1 MSPELLKGQ
10 RYSFPADVW
19 AAGCVLFE
27 LMCRKHAFTGSSR
40 EELFGNIIGGQIPQM
55 PTQYSKDLTDLLK
68 SMLAQDPT
76 KRPTCKEILGSAIIG
91 QGLEVLQ
98 TKLSKYFGQPT
109 SPKTQAAPKR
119 PQQKEATP
127 GEDTDSEIDQA
138 AIPEWL
144 IDNRGVREELV
155 RQSNRHL
162 EKDNYRLLGVIR
174 SSIKSL
180 APAVRGAGPPLGIT
194 GNLTE
199 RKRRLEEEARRALG
213 DKYDLA
219 YRFITKFGQEK
230 RADLL
235 SQMGISAGG
244 KIPELELRM
253 IETLT
258 AIEACE

>member
-1 MSPELLKGQ
+1 
-10 RYSFPADVW
+10 
-19 AAGCVLFE
+19 
-27 LMCRKHAFTGSSR
+27 
-40 EELFGNIIGGQIPQM
+40 
-55 PTQYSKDLTDLLK
+55 
-68 SMLAQDPT
+68 
-76 KRPTCKEILGSAIIG
+76 LGSAIIG

-98 TKLSKYFGQPT
+98 TKLSKYFGQPA
-109 SPKTQAAPKR
+109 SPKPQAAPRR
-119 PQQKEATP
+119 PQQKEAPP
-127 GEDTDSEIDQA
+127 GDDTDSEVDQA
-138 AIPEWL
+138 TIPEWL
-144 IDNRGVREELV
+144 IDNRGVGEELV

-180 APAVRGAGPPLGIT
+180 APVFRGAEPPLGIT
-194 GNLTE
+194 GNLTD
-199 RKRRLEEEARRALG
+199 RKRRLEDEARRGLR

-219 YRFITKFGQEK
+219 YRFIAKFGQEK

-244 KIPELELRM
+244 RIPELELKM